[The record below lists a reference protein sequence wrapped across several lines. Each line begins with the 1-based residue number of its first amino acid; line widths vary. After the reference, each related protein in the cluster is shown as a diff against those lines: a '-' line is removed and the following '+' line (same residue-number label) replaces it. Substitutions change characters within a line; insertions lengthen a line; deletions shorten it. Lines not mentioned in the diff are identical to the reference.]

1 MDRTAARLK
10 HPGAVVTAPYLGAVI
25 LVNVATAHN
34 NGSPVAPGVITAVLP
49 SGRVNAR
56 VLYDGP
62 TAAHLA
68 SRHRPE
74 WLEDIAFHDTTDPV
88 VANRHGLYGAFW
100 PDGPDV
106 STILENQEKI
116 MAAQDDINAA
126 VSAVQAVTADL
137 TSAAA
142 NIQAEI
148 AALNAQITA
157 AGGTA
162 VDTTQLDAVIAPLQ
176 AAQAAVD
183 ALETSAAPATPP
195 AS

>member
-1 MDRTAARLK
+1 M
-10 HPGAVVTAPYLGAVI
+10 GPYLGALV
-25 LVNVATAHN
+25 LVNVAAAHN
-34 NGSPVAPGVITAVLP
+34 NGSPVAPAVITNVLP

-56 VLYDGP
+56 VQYDGP

-74 WLEDIAFHDTTDPV
+74 WLEDITFHDTTDPA
-88 VANRHGLYGAFW
+88 VANKHGLYGAFW

-137 TSAAA
+137 TSAASD
-142 NIQAEI
+142 IQAEI
-148 AALNAQITA
+148 ATLNSQLAA
-157 AGGTA
+157 AGSAT
-162 VDTTQLDAVIAPLQ
+162 VDTSALDAAIAPLQ

-183 ALETSAAPATPP
+183 ALETPAAPASDSGTG
-195 AS
+195 A